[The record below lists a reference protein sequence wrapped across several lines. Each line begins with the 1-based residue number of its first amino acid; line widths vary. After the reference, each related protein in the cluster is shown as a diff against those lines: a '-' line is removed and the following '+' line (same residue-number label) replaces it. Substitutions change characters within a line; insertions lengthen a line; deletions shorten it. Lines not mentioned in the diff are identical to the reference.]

1 MDPGNQSFKG
11 MWKRTA
17 DADYSGG
24 LTWNGTCVSGRCRE
38 PNGPPAV
45 RLNVSKVAGPGCGTA
60 HGNALAPLKP
70 GQQLTSADR
79 IICGPAGSATIA
91 FSNGSKL
98 LVGPASEIR
107 VSCFFRPGCT
117 ELAVVL
123 LRVGTLQA
131 DVPRV
136 AGPLPSMQVRTLLS
150 TATTQGAR
158 FTMSADLVAK
168 VNVLSVTKGLVKLE
182 PANTGLPIATVPAG
196 REVQVGPAAETK
208 LAAIGEAGTPPTA
221 ISRAA
226 ARQLVLDLVV
236 RNTKACNLVLKAITV
251 GEAYHSWKASVLV
264 SGKTTGWGSFNIVG
278 RKLTPVGP
286 VAEDIV
292 AGCRK

>member
-1 MDPGNQSFKG
+1 
-11 MWKRTA
+11 
-17 DADYSGG
+17 
-24 LTWNGTCVSGRCRE
+24 
-38 PNGPPAV
+38 
-45 RLNVSKVAGPGCGTA
+45 
-60 HGNALAPLKP
+60 
-70 GQQLTSADR
+70 
-79 IICGPAGSATIA
+79 
-91 FSNGSKL
+91 
-98 LVGPASEIR
+98 
-107 VSCFFRPGCT
+107 
-117 ELAVVL
+117 
-123 LRVGTLQA
+123 
-131 DVPRV
+131 
-136 AGPLPSMQVRTLLS
+136 
-150 TATTQGAR
+150 
-158 FTMSADLVAK
+158 
-168 VNVLSVTKGLVKLE
+168 VTKGLVKLE

-208 LAAIGEAGTPPTA
+208 LAAIGQAGTPPTA